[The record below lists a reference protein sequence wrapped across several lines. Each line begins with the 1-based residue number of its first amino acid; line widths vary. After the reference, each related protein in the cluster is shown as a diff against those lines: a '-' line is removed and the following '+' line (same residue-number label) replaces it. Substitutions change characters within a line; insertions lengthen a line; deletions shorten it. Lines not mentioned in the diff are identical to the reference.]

1 MFNNEDFHKKLFE
14 HHEKSLKLM
23 DEMKQNKKQND
34 QDKQTHANFK
44 ENEFTPR
51 PGEVLANF
59 IHKYILI
66 YYMIYILDHWFGDQ
80 RFYQSYKRIH
90 NYVYK
95 NEEQK

>member
-1 MFNNEDFHKKLFE
+1 MFNNEDFHKKLFD

-34 QDKQTHANFK
+34 KDEQTHANFK
-44 ENEFTPR
+44 VYEFTLR
-51 PGEVLANF
+51 PGQIL
-59 IHKYILI
+59 IKILLI
-66 YYMIYILDHWFGDQ
+66 YYIWDHWFGDQ
-80 RFYQSYKRIH
+80 RFYQSYKRIR